1 MDTSKLTDVK
11 ATVLSRNSIFY
22 CLLYIGFMLSLLLSA
37 SPLKAEATNEIE
49 EEPFVLPT
57 ESVTIGDLV
66 QYAYENNPSIT
77 EAREN
82 WKASIEELRV
92 TEGYPDPQLKFNYF
106 IDPIETRLGPQDWNA
121 TLTQRIPFPG
131 RLSNAGEVA
140 SADSEIAKLQFDKS
154 IRDVIVSIRESYYEL
169 YYIRNAKAIVNKN
182 EELLNHMLKVS
193 ETEYAQNKAI
203 LLDVVKA
210 QSQIAQLKYDALLLD
225 DLEITEIT
233 KLNGL
238 LNRFPDDP
246 IGALVVNEP
255 KPIIFSL
262 NEIYEMAK
270 EHQQEI
276 NMAKVGVKRAEANAS
291 YARKKNYPDFSIGIF
306 YAGIGEPDVENPP
319 EDAGRDALGIQAGIT
334 IPLWGGRNKSRVN
347 KALANKRKSEASHKR
362 LINETQTKIRAN
374 YFKLNNADRLIKL
387 YGEEMIPQSERSME
401 MAETWYREGET
412 SFSDFI
418 EAQSVWYNFHLTFIR
433 AKADYGKYLAKIERL
448 VGRSLTHEESSSIE
462 AIREG

>member
-1 MDTSKLTDVK
+1 V
-11 ATVLSRNSIFY
+11 A
-22 CLLYIGFMLSLLLSA
+22 
-37 SPLKAEATNEIE
+37 PLKAETTNDTE
-49 EEPFVLPT
+49 EEPFVLPK

-66 QYAYENNPSIT
+66 KYAYENNPSIT

-82 WKASIEELRV
+82 WRAAIEDVRV

-121 TLTQRIPFPG
+121 TLTQKIPFPG

-154 IRDVIVSIRESYYEL
+154 IRDVIVTIRESFYEL
-169 YYIRNAKAIVNKN
+169 YYIRNAKIIVQKN
-182 EELLNHMLKVS
+182 EKLLNHMRKVS

-238 LNRFPDDP
+238 LDRFPDDP
-246 IGALVVNEP
+246 IGSIVVDDP
-255 KPIIFSL
+255 RPIIFSL

-270 EHQQEI
+270 EYQQEI
-276 NMAKVGVKRAEANAS
+276 NMAKVGIKRAEANAS
-291 YARKKNYPDFSIGIF
+291 YSRKKNYPDFSIGLF
-306 YAGIGEPDVENPP
+306 YAGIGDPDVENPP
-319 EDAGRDALGIQAGIT
+319 DDAGRDALGISAGIT

-347 KALANKRKSEASHKR
+347 KALANKRKSEASHRR

-374 YFKLNNADRLIKL
+374 YFKLNNADRLVRL
-387 YGEEMIPQSERSME
+387 YGEELIPQSERSME
-401 MAETWYREGET
+401 MAETWFREGES

-418 EAQSVWYNFHLTFIR
+418 EAQSVWYNFHLTLIR

-448 VGRSLTHEESSSIE
+448 VGRSLTHEDISSLE
-462 AIREG
+462 ANGEG